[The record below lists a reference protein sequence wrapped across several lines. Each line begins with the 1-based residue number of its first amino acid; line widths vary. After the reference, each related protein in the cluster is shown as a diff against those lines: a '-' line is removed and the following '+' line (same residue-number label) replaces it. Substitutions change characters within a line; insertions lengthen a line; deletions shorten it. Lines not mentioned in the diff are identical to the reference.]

1 MTFKKT
7 IQILDGS
14 ICRHCH
20 YCMHN
25 IIASR
30 FYCNNSYYHQINPW
44 LIAFCHIRWYIN
56 GIYCAMKQRAN
67 RGIRYILYSRSIF
80 STFEYWQWRWFK
92 IYSYTWTWW
101 EQPIMRANIIEINN
115 GYYVDIEFT
124 KNLLDLVLLK
134 PKIHTN
140 VSFVKL
146 QDGIVRSKYS
156 SLMVNI
162 FYIKQGII
170 MK

>member
-1 MTFKKT
+1 
-7 IQILDGS
+7 
-14 ICRHCH
+14 
-20 YCMHN
+20 
-25 IIASR
+25 
-30 FYCNNSYYHQINPW
+30 
-44 LIAFCHIRWYIN
+44 
-56 GIYCAMKQRAN
+56 
-67 RGIRYILYSRSIF
+67 
-80 STFEYWQWRWFK
+80 
-92 IYSYTWTWW
+92 
-101 EQPIMRANIIEINN
+101 MRANIIEINN